1 MVSYWVQFNHCSLSP
16 IFTNVPNISTSDN
29 CTAEHYVYSG
39 GDAGSSVELYKVISG
54 RLLYEAMPVR
64 PYDDQAI
71 GRRRLMNRVDPLPA
85 IYRRRLRAVDRSN
98 LRSAGAVV
106 VNSRYMAGTIREVY
120 GVDAQVSYL
129 GVDTRHFRPLGLE
142 RRRFVLSV
150 GSLTPLK
157 GFDFLVQ
164 ALATCS
170 PRHRLPLVI
179 VSNFQNPPERAYLE
193 GLARERQ
200 VELVLVGQATEEDLV
215 RLYNE
220 ASAVAYAPVREPF
233 GLVPLEAMAC
243 GTPVVGV
250 AEGGI
255 PESVIDGRTGLLTD
269 RHPER
274 FGAAIARLVA
284 QLGELGAVG
293 LVGAGR
299 QAVLLGAF
307 HPADVVVIRAPA
319 FGAGIPPNPCF
330 RFLGEEVALIESQ
343 LQIVMDGAVRGGLRL
358 D

>member
-1 MVSYWVQFNHCSLSP
+1 
-16 IFTNVPNISTSDN
+16 
-29 CTAEHYVYSG
+29 
-39 GDAGSSVELYKVISG
+39 
-54 RLLYEAMPVR
+54 
-64 PYDDQAI
+64 
-71 GRRRLMNRVDPLPA
+71 
-85 IYRRRLRAVDRSN
+85 
-98 LRSAGAVV
+98 
-106 VNSRYMAGTIREVY
+106 
-120 GVDAQVSYL
+120 
-129 GVDTRHFRPLGLE
+129 
-142 RRRFVLSV
+142 
-150 GSLTPLK
+150 
-157 GFDFLVQ
+157 
-164 ALATCS
+164 
-170 PRHRLPLVI
+170 

-284 QLGELGAVG
+284 DGTFARRLGADGRDHVADRWTWE
-293 LVGAGR
+293 GAAAR
-299 QAVLLGAF
+299 VEAHLASLAARSTQ
-307 HPADVVVIRAPA
+307 PT
-319 FGAGIPPNPCF
+319 
-330 RFLGEEVALIESQ
+330 VAECTP
-343 LQIVMDGAVRGGLRL
+343 
-358 D
+358 